1 MLTLRWPLP
10 ILEPKGAH
18 MDDILTMDQIRFHC
32 DVEWVLVEDP
42 ELTPELKV
50 VRGNILDLKGSVK
63 PRKRPEDFDA
73 VRRSVKR
80 TISGKTARNE

>member
-1 MLTLRWPLP
+1 MPESVITRKGQVTIPKEIRNHLKAKEGERVMFVLR
-10 ILEPKGAH
+10 G
-18 MDDILTMDQIRFHC
+18 DD
-32 DVEWVLVEDP
+32 VV
-42 ELTPELKV
+42 LKV